1 MNPHNQAVSR
11 LQNVLSYS
19 ASLVSQLV
27 EAVQSL
33 AGRSARTHARTH
45 TERVETQQL
54 NILKVS
60 LVLPLHAHVC
70 VWGGTKTRLVCRAGV
85 DVKCPTATY

>member
-33 AGRSARTHARTH
+33 VGRSASTHARTH

-70 VWGGTKTRLVCRAGV
+70 VWGGDKNKASV
-85 DVKCPTATY
+85 